1 MQSNKAQSNQASANK
16 QSAKVRLDKFLCDA
30 LGATRKEATKIIK
43 SGDVTV
49 NDEVVKSGAIKVTE
63 TCVVEWQG
71 REIQK
76 QGPRYIMLYKPDG
89 FVCSHEDGFNH
100 TAFVLLDEVKME
112 DLHFAG
118 RLDVDT
124 TGLVLIT
131 DDGQWSHRITS
142 PKHKCAK
149 TYRVWLADAIGDD
162 YAEKLAQGIELRN
175 EKEATL
181 PASMEIIDASN
192 NELLLTI
199 TEGKY
204 HQVKRMFAALGN
216 KVDQL
221 HRERIG
227 NIVLDDA
234 LEPGEY
240 RYLTQEEVDSVWS

>member
-1 MQSNKAQSNQASANK
+1 M
-16 QSAKVRLDKFLCDA
+16 RLDKFLCDA

-49 NDEVVKSGAIKVTE
+49 NGVMQKSGAFKVTAE
-63 TCVVEWQG
+63 CVVEWQD
-71 REIQK
+71 REIARP
-76 QGPRYIMLYKPDG
+76 GPRYIMLFKPEG

-100 TAFVLLDEVKME
+100 TAFVLLDEVRME

-131 DDGQWSHRITS
+131 DDGKWSHRITS
-142 PKHKCAK
+142 PKHKCEK
-149 TYRVWLADAIGDD
+149 TYRVWLADPVQED
-162 YAEKLAQGIELRN
+162 YAERFAQGIELRN
-175 EKEATL
+175 EREATL
-181 PASMEIIDASN
+181 PAQLDIID
-192 NELLLTI
+192 EHQVLLTI

-216 KVDQL
+216 KVEAL
-221 HRERIG
+221 HRESIG
-227 NIVLDDA
+227 AIELDEM

-240 RYLTQEEVDSVWS
+240 RYLTEEEINSVWV

>member
-1 MQSNKAQSNQASANK
+1 M
-16 QSAKVRLDKFLCDA
+16 RLDKYLCDA

-49 NDEVVKSGAIKVTE
+49 DDVVQKSGSFKVGDGSI
-63 TCVVEWQG
+63 VEWQE
-71 REIQK
+71 REIRK
-76 QGPRYIMLYKPDG
+76 PGPRYIMLFKPDG

-131 DDGQWSHRITS
+131 DDGKWSHRITS
-142 PKHKCAK
+142 PKHKCEK
-149 TYRVWLADAIGDD
+149 TYRVWLVDPIEADYI
-162 YAEKLAQGIELRN
+162 EKFAQGIELRN

-181 PASMEIIDASN
+181 PATLEIVD
-192 NELLLTI
+192 EDEKEVLLTI

-216 KVDQL
+216 KVEHL

-227 NIVLDDA
+227 EILLDES
-234 LEPGEY
+234 LEPGDY
-240 RYLTQEEVDSVWS
+240 RYLTEEEIDSVWK

>member
-1 MQSNKAQSNQASANK
+1 M
-16 QSAKVRLDKFLCDA
+16 RLDKFLCDA

-49 NDEVVKSGAIKVTE
+49 NGVMQKSGAFKVTE
-63 TCVVEWQG
+63 ECVVEWQD
-71 REIQK
+71 REIARS
-76 QGPRYIMLYKPDG
+76 GPRYIMLFKPEG

-100 TAFVLLDEVKME
+100 TAFVLLDEVRME

-131 DDGQWSHRITS
+131 DDGKWSHRITS
-142 PKHKCAK
+142 PKHKCEK
-149 TYRVWLADAIGDD
+149 TYRVWLADPVQDD
-162 YAEKLAQGIELRN
+162 YAERFAQGIELRN
-175 EKEATL
+175 EREATL
-181 PASMEIIDASN
+181 PAQLDIID
-192 NELLLTI
+192 EHQVLLTI

-216 KVDQL
+216 KVEAL
-221 HRERIG
+221 HRESIG
-227 NIVLDDA
+227 AIELDEM

-240 RYLTQEEVDSVWS
+240 RYLTEEEINSVWS

>member
-1 MQSNKAQSNQASANK
+1 M
-16 QSAKVRLDKFLCDA
+16 RLDKYLCDA

-49 NDEVVKSGAIKVTE
+49 NDVVQKSGAYKVTD
-63 TCVVEWQG
+63 TCTVEWQG
-71 REIQK
+71 REIHK
-76 QGPRYIMLYKPDG
+76 PGPRYIMLFKPDG
-89 FVCSHEDGFNH
+89 FVCSHEDGFNQ
-100 TAFVLLDEVKME
+100 TAFMLLDEVKME

-142 PKHKCAK
+142 PKHKCEK
-149 TYRVWLADAIGDD
+149 TYRVWLADPIQAD
-162 YAEKLAQGIELRN
+162 YADKFAQGIQLRN
-175 EKEATL
+175 EKELTL
-181 PASMEIIDASN
+181 PAKLEVVDEQE

-216 KVDQL
+216 KVEHL

-227 NIVLDDA
+227 DIELCET

-240 RYLTQEEVDSVWS
+240 RYLTQQEIDSVWK

>member
-1 MQSNKAQSNQASANK
+1 M
-16 QSAKVRLDKFLCDA
+16 RLDKYLCDA

-49 NDEVVKSGAIKVTE
+49 NDVVQKSGSFKVTDD
-63 TCVVEWQG
+63 CSVEWQG
-71 REIQK
+71 REIIK
-76 QGPRYIMLYKPDG
+76 PGPRYIMLFKPDG
-89 FVCSHEDGFNH
+89 FVCSHEDGFNQ
-100 TAFVLLDEVKME
+100 TAFMLLDEVKME

-142 PKHKCAK
+142 PKHKCEK
-149 TYRVWLADAIGDD
+149 TYRVWLVDAIKDE
-162 YAEKLAQGIELRN
+162 YIEQFEQGIQLRN
-175 EKEATL
+175 EKELTL
-181 PASMEIIDASN
+181 PAKLEIVDRDE
-192 NELLLTI
+192 NEVLLTI

-216 KVDQL
+216 KVEHL

-227 NIVLDDA
+227 AIELCDS
-234 LEPGEY
+234 LEPGKY
-240 RYLTQEEVDSVWS
+240 RYLTQQEIDSVWK